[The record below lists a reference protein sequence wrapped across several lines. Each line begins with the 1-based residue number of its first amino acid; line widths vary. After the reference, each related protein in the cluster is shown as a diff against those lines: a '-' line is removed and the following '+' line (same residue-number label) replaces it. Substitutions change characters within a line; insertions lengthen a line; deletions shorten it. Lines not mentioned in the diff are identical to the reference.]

1 MSEINTVAIITAKP
15 GSADVVEQAL
25 RTLAEATHGEQGCIR
40 YSLNRG
46 LQDPNVFV
54 TIEKWRSQEDLD
66 AHLKSPHLAAAL
78 ASAGEHLAD
87 TPLIVPAEALSV
99 GDPAKSAF

>member
-1 MSEINTVAIITAKP
+1 MSEINTIAIITAKP
-15 GSADVVEQAL
+15 GSADAVEQAL

-40 YSLNRG
+40 YTLNRG

-66 AHLKSPHLAAAL
+66 GHMASPHVAATFA
-78 ASAGEHLAD
+78 AAGEHLAAA
-87 TPLIVPAEALSV
+87 PVIVPAEALSV
-99 GDPAKSAF
+99 GDAAKSAF